1 MIKKIYE
8 FIKLNITNWLTT
20 ILACVILY
28 QVYNLDSKTT
38 ALTEFKDGIQNHLLW
53 SIGGECYFVRPQTEK
68 TVFLVRV
75 LDCDKK

>member
-1 MIKKIYE
+1 MIKKMYE
-8 FIKLNITNWLTT
+8 LIKLNITNWLTT

-38 ALTEFKDGIQNHLLW
+38 ALTEFKDGVQNHLLW
-53 SIGGECYFVRPQTEK
+53 SISGECYFVRPQTEK